1 MSFTIC
7 FSLSIENK
15 NASAITLAFS
25 SLVLRVFILPASRTG
40 RSGITLAIDPVIVTA
55 YVCLVPSAVGTSALS
70 ARCTTAIVPDLVVRA
85 PIVAVAVVPVGIVS
99 NSVRGPRL
107 PLRIGAIG

>member
-1 MSFTIC
+1 MSFTIR

-15 NASAITLAFS
+15 NANAIALAFS
-25 SLVLRVFILPASRTG
+25 PLVLRVFILPASRTG
-40 RSGITLAIDPVIVTA
+40 RSGITLTIDPVIVTA
-55 YVCLVPSAVGTSALS
+55 YVCLVPNAVGTSTLS
-70 ARCTTAIVPDLVVRA
+70 ARCITAIVPDLVVGA